1 MDTRKYKLINSA
13 VVIAT
18 IILLVVYGKTQI
30 NLNNAKEH
38 RDLVR
43 SNHEQ
48 TKNNEEF
55 KLGEFLNRL
64 RSYNDI
70 SLNNIVIY
78 DSWGEVTIQCEG
90 DFTTFKNLLSDL
102 GEMDEIK
109 EINSFVVE
117 EETCTFTLIFNTKIS

>member
-18 IILLVVYGKTQI
+18 IILLIVYGITQI
-30 NLNNAKEH
+30 NLDNAKEH
-38 RDLVR
+38 RDLVK

-48 TKNNEEF
+48 TKNKEEF

-102 GEMDEIK
+102 GEMGEIK

-117 EETCTFTLIFNTKIS
+117 EETCTFTLIFNTKI

>member
-18 IILLVVYGKTQI
+18 IILLIVYGITQI
-30 NLNNAKEH
+30 NLDNAKNH
-38 RDLVR
+38 RDLVK

-48 TKNNEEF
+48 AKNKEEF

-64 RSYNDI
+64 RSYKEI
-70 SLNNIVIY
+70 SLSNIAIY

-109 EINSFVVE
+109 EINSFAVE
-117 EETCTFTLIFNTKIS
+117 EETCTFTLIFNTKI

>member
-18 IILLVVYGKTQI
+18 IILLIVYGITQI
-30 NLNNAKEH
+30 NLDNAKNH
-38 RDLVR
+38 RDLVK

>member
-1 MDTRKYKLINSA
+1 MDTRKYKLINITI
-13 VVIAT
+13 VIAT
-18 IILLVVYGKTQI
+18 IILLIAYGKTQI
-30 NLNNAKEH
+30 NLNNAKNH
-38 RDLVR
+38 RNLVV
-43 SNHEQ
+43 SNLVEEN
-48 TKNNEEF
+48 KKEEF

-102 GEMDEIK
+102 GKMDEIK
-109 EINSFVVE
+109 EINSLVVE
-117 EETCTFTLIFNTKIS
+117 EDICTFILVFKKI